1 MPKVIHNL
9 PITGI
14 ASFAKYPI
22 CTDLDQIDDADMV
35 VMGIPYDMGAPYLSG
50 AKFGPRRIREVSC
63 HYGRGPAGFWD
74 PERMEQYLEAPVKV
88 VDAGDVDMDPM
99 DFHKSFENVTE
110 AVRKIVSKGA
120 IPVMM
125 GGDHSVTIPQAMAM
139 DMYEDI
145 CIVQFDAHLDFGK
158 RSWTNGSP
166 MRMISEM
173 PHFTKMCQIG
183 MRGLGSNT
191 REDFQAA
198 YAYGSVVI
206 PSRKA
211 LELGAQEVIKMIP
224 EAKNYFVT
232 IDIDGYDMSTA
243 PGVGS
248 PSPGG
253 LNYNFVTDVLEGI
266 AKKGNVIGFDLVE
279 VAPQYDPTG
288 ITPRL
293 GAMTMLAFMGFIMK
307 EREKKGLL
315 KNKKAE

>member
-1 MPKVIHNL
+1 M
-9 PITGI
+9 TF
-14 ASFAKYPI
+14 AS
-22 CTDLDQIDDADMV
+22 C
-35 VMGIPYDMGAPYLSG
+35 
-50 AKFGPRRIREVSC
+50 
-63 HYGRGPAGFWD
+63 
-74 PERMEQYLEAPVKV
+74 
-88 VDAGDVDMDPM
+88 
-99 DFHKSFENVTE
+99 N
-110 AVRKIVSKGA
+110 
-120 IPVMM
+120 
-125 GGDHSVTIPQAMAM
+125 
-139 DMYEDI
+139 
-145 CIVQFDAHLDFGK
+145 
-158 RSWTNGSP
+158 
-166 MRMISEM
+166 
-173 PHFTKMCQIG
+173 
-183 MRGLGSNT
+183 
-191 REDFQAA
+191 
-198 YAYGSVVI
+198 SVVI

>member
-1 MPKVIHNL
+1 
-9 PITGI
+9 
-14 ASFAKYPI
+14 
-22 CTDLDQIDDADMV
+22 
-35 VMGIPYDMGAPYLSG
+35 
-50 AKFGPRRIREVSC
+50 
-63 HYGRGPAGFWD
+63 
-74 PERMEQYLEAPVKV
+74 LEAPVKV

-139 DMYEDI
+139 DMYDDI

-158 RSWTNGSP
+158 RTWTNGSP